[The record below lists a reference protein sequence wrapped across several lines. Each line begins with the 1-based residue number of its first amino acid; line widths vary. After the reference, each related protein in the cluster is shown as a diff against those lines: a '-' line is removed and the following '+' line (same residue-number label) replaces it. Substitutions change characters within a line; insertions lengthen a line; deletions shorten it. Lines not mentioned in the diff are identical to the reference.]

1 MVMKL
6 LSFCSGCGALDYGI
20 NKHINAEVVLKCEL
34 DKTIRETITYHH
46 PDIVIKDDI
55 MQLSV
60 ESIQKDCKLS
70 DKDELICIGGT
81 PCPSF
86 SVAGKRKS
94 LDDPRGAC
102 LPKFLNLSIG
112 LNAKYI
118 VLENVRGLL
127 SAKVQ
132 GQESG
137 SVMKMVVQPLEQ
149 AGYKVSYQLYDAK
162 YFGAGT
168 SRNRVILMAVKD
180 NKALPF
186 LKPTHGIN
194 DIPFVTLGNVLST
207 LPKDLKHHHTQ
218 FTAKRLPF
226 FKMLKAGQHW
236 RHLPE
241 DQIPLAVTPGTLKT
255 ALDGRG
261 GQTGLYRRLW
271 WDRPCP
277 TLLCTPTMNTTS
289 LCHPGEDRPL
299 SVEEYKVIQ
308 GYPLDYVIKGSIAK
322 QYKQL
327 GNCVPVKLSEA
338 IGKVIKNHMESGKLF
353 DPVYEYV
360 RCSRYKYKNYYT
372 N

>member
-1 MVMKL
+1 MKL
-6 LSFCSGCGALDYGI
+6 LSFCSGCGALDYGM
-20 NKHINAEVVLKCEL
+20 NKHVNAEIVLKCEL
-34 DKTIRETITYHH
+34 DKTIRETIKHH
-46 PDIVIKDDI
+46 YPNVVIKNDI

-60 ESIQKDCKLS
+60 ESIQKECKLS
-70 DKDELICIGGT
+70 MKDELICVGGT

-112 LNAKYI
+112 LNARYI
-118 VLENVRGLL
+118 ILENVRGLL
-127 SAKVQ
+127 SAKIM
-132 GQESG
+132 GKEPG
-137 SVMKMVVQPLEQ
+137 SVMKIIVDQLEK

-168 SRNRVILMAVKD
+168 SRNRVILTAVKD
-180 NKALPF
+180 DRALSF

-194 DIPFVTLGNVLST
+194 DVPFVTLRNVLST
-207 LPKDLKHHHTQ
+207 LPNDLKHNHTQ
-218 FTAKRLPF
+218 FTAKRLTF

-236 RHLPE
+236 RHLPK

-255 ALDGRG
+255 ALDGKG

-271 WDRPCP
+271 WDRPSP

-289 LCHPGEDRPL
+289 LCHPDEHRPL
-299 SVEEYKVIQ
+299 SVEEYKLIQ
-308 GYPLDYVIKGSIAK
+308 GYSLNYVIKGSIAK

-327 GNCVPVKLSEA
+327 GNCVPIKLSEA
-338 IGKVIKNHMESGKLF
+338 IGKVIKAHMEK
-353 DPVYEYV
+353 DKNYKQCYNYV